1 MFYIG
6 WLIHIKT
13 EVKERQVE
21 VPRGDYFLAE
31 SSGTKPPGA
40 ELGCEASFV
49 VVDTPGIATST
60 FIT

>member
-13 EVKERQVE
+13 EVKKRQVE
-21 VPRGDYFLAE
+21 VLRGDYFLAE
-31 SSGTKPPGA
+31 SSGTPRGA